1 MQVIVFVYYKQLREN
16 VFVYFQLVI
25 AVNNLNQEKVEK
37 SKLLDENKFL
47 RAALEDKN
55 KEVDEVTKKSDE
67 YKWDLF
73 CAKIWERH

>member
-67 YKWDLF
+67 YK
-73 CAKIWERH
+73 